1 MIKISAQDF
10 ASVVSGSLHDIS
22 PSQIL
27 DQDPVINS
35 KDASAKNFFVA
46 FKGEKFDGH
55 DFVSEALNSGAK
67 FSLVSKSV
75 SGPHVLVSDVG
86 QALIDLARFVRT
98 QLPNMKVIGITG
110 SQGKT
115 TTKEFLYSVL
125 QNEGTTVATAG
136 NFNTDIG
143 VPLTL
148 LRSTEATK
156 FCILEMGARHVGDI
170 AKLTELANPNVGVVL
185 VVGTAHLGEF
195 GSVEAIAKTKSELIK
210 ALSPKMT
217 AVLGTY
223 DQFTPKMADSLDLN
237 TVLFGDG
244 QIVRAADVELHGG
257 FAHFDLVTPAGRNS
271 VALQVMGEHQIPN
284 ALAAAAAAFSLGVK
298 NESIAIGL
306 TTALLSSKWRMQI
319 ETINGIQIIHDYYNA
334 NPESM
339 KAALKTLVMLSQESG
354 GASWAILGKMHEL
367 GSKES
372 SGHLEVAEFA
382 SQLGV
387 DHLVSVAPAVYQESN
402 NQSSDENMLIHNC
415 SSAAAVLE
423 LVNNISTGDVILLK
437 ASRSEKFE
445 DLAELIKKA
454 LEGDQ
459 A

>member
-1 MIKISAQDF
+1 MIKLSAQDF

-223 DQFTPKMADSLDLN
+223 DEFTPKMADSLDLN

-244 QIVRAADVELHGG
+244 QMVRAADVELHGG

-271 VALQVMGEHQIPN
+271 VALQVIGEHQIPN